1 MVKGRRNNWRL
12 WLQTFSCGL
21 LILTAFA
28 PLSET
33 PHTILTV
40 VALVGML
47 VFLGTD
53 PVARKETTRL
63 MILLAAL
70 VLLAL
75 LLSVDPKWAIF
86 GAIGSCVGSIL
97 WEVIR
102 REHGEY
108 VTERERL
115 P

>member
-1 MVKGRRNNWRL
+1 MVKGRMNNWRL

-21 LILTAFA
+21 LILAAFA

-33 PHTILTV
+33 PHKILTV

-53 PVARKETTRL
+53 SASRKEFARI

-75 LLSVDPKWAIF
+75 LLSVNPKWAIF
-86 GAIGSCVGSIL
+86 GAIGIYVGSLL
-97 WEVIR
+97 WEVFR
-102 REHGEY
+102 HEHAEY
-108 VTERERL
+108 VAERERL
-115 P
+115 S

>member
-1 MVKGRRNNWRL
+1 MVKGRMNNWRL

-28 PLSET
+28 PLYET

-53 PVARKETTRL
+53 SASRKESARFI
-63 MILLAAL
+63 ILLAAL
-70 VLLAL
+70 VPLAL
-75 LLSVDPKWAIF
+75 LLSVNPKWVIF
-86 GAIGSCVGSIL
+86 GAIGIYVGSFL
-97 WEVIR
+97 WEVFR

-108 VTERERL
+108 VAERERL
-115 P
+115 S

>member
-1 MVKGRRNNWRL
+1 MVKGRMNNWRL
-12 WLQTFSCGL
+12 WLQTFFCGL
-21 LILTAFA
+21 LILAAFA

-33 PHTILTV
+33 PHKILTV

-53 PVARKETTRL
+53 SASRKEAARF

-75 LLSVDPKWAIF
+75 LLSVNPKWVIF
-86 GAIGSCVGSIL
+86 GAMGIYVGSFL
-97 WEVIR
+97 WEVGGQ
-102 REHGEY
+102 EHADGIA
-108 VTERERL
+108 ERERL
-115 P
+115 S